1 MTLKQTRQ
9 LGIEFERRLQT
20 ISPSFKIEN
29 KIDTEDIYSFLN
41 QFQNQYIDAIYQQN
55 DQITSNS
62 RASMLA
68 EDVLRTLTKH
78 EIKEVET
85 PQEDEQQEESLD
97 RDNLIFK
104 LPNDYYRYIR
114 SVSHVT
120 STYNGPDQ
128 ESVVSNI
135 LLKQSDANVVINQ
148 HYDKNRILRN
158 PVVILVGN
166 TLKIIHD
173 QYTTID
179 KVDITYIKR
188 PNDFS
193 ILNDTPCEL
202 PYECFDILVSGAVE
216 LYIRHI
222 TGLQSKQNEKQD
234 NNEERRNTR

>member
-20 ISPSFKIEN
+20 ISPSFKIQN
-29 KIDTEDIYSFLN
+29 KVDTEDIYSFLN
-41 QFQNQYIDAIYQQN
+41 QFQKQYIDSIYAQN

-62 RASMLA
+62 RASILA

-78 EIKEVET
+78 KIEDVKTT
-85 PQEDEQQEESLD
+85 PEDEEEDESFD
-97 RDNLIFK
+97 FDNLVFE
-104 LPNDYYRYIR
+104 LPDDYYKYIR
-114 SVSHVT
+114 SVSHV
-120 STYNGPDQ
+120 SKTYRGVG

-135 LLKQSDANVVINQ
+135 LLKQSDANMVINQ
-148 HYDKNRILRN
+148 YYDKNRILRN
-158 PVVILVGN
+158 PVVILIGN

-173 QYTTID
+173 QYTDID

-202 PYECFDILVSGAVE
+202 PYECFDTLVSGAVE